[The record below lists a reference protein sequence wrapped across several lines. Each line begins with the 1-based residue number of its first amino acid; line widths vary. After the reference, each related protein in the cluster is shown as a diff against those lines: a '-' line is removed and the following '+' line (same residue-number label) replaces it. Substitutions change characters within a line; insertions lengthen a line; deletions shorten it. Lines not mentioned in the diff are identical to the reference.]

1 MIVRTET
8 IDSRIETWLD
18 ENQPDKIVVIVSQT
32 SKLLCLPKLQIH
44 LKLDNI
50 IYEVPDGDDSKT
62 MGYCQ
67 DLWEVMLR
75 NDVSRNS
82 LVIAV
87 GGGAVLDFAGFCA
100 SVYMRGIPCMYVPTT
115 LLSMVD
121 GSEGGKTGIN
131 FYGTKNI
138 IGTFTEPVKILRN
151 VDFLPSLPQ
160 FEVLAGWAEIIK
172 HAVINN
178 GALWNHIQN
187 GIPALNNTELWMDII
202 RENITFKK
210 SIVEN
215 DFREKGER
223 KLLNLGH
230 TIGHG
235 LEALH
240 FENPEITHGICVANG
255 IYWETMFAVD
265 SGFADPSLLETIE
278 KLILPLYP
286 KISWTSDEVE
296 PLVSLLMHDKKNRNG
311 KIQFTLPLSIG
322 NCKYDVEISDANL
335 RYFLNKHA
343 SAESE
348 NESSTI
354 SAAEF

>member
-8 IDSRIETWLD
+8 IDSRIETWLN
-18 ENQPDKIVVIVSQT
+18 ENNPDKIVVVVSQT

-62 MGYCQ
+62 IGYCQ

-75 NDVSRNS
+75 NNVSRNS

-138 IGTFTEPVKILRN
+138 IGTFTQPVKILRN
-151 VDFLPSLPQ
+151 VDFLPTLPQ

-172 HAVINN
+172 HAIISNVHTI
-178 GALWNHIQN
+178 HVR
-187 GIPALNNTELWMDII
+187 I
-202 RENITFKK
+202 REIISPYTQRTTG
-210 SIVEN
+210 SVMAVV
-215 DFREKGER
+215 
-223 KLLNLGH
+223 L
-230 TIGHG
+230 
-235 LEALH
+235 
-240 FENPEITHGICVANG
+240 CVALKSAG
-255 IYWETMFAVD
+255 MFRIQCSYPNLQYGFHISSYGLKN
-265 SGFADPSLLETIE
+265 SGVGTGV
-278 KLILPLYP
+278 
-286 KISWTSDEVE
+286 T
-296 PLVSLLMHDKKNRNG
+296 
-311 KIQFTLPLSIG
+311 T
-322 NCKYDVEISDANL
+322 
-335 RYFLNKHA
+335 
-343 SAESE
+343 
-348 NESSTI
+348 
-354 SAAEF
+354 

>member
-1 MIVRTET
+1 MIVKTET

-32 SKLLCLPKLQIH
+32 SKSLCLSKLKIH

-50 IYEVPDGDDSKT
+50 IYEVPNGDDSKT
-62 MGYCQ
+62 LGYCQ

-75 NDVSRNS
+75 NDVTRNS
-82 LVIAV
+82 VVIAV

-100 SVYMRGIPCMYVPTT
+100 SVYMRGIPVIYVPTT

-138 IGTFTEPVKILRN
+138 IGTFTNPVKILRN
-151 VDFLPSLPQ
+151 VDFLETLPE

-172 HAVINN
+172 HALINN
-178 GALWNHIQN
+178 GKLWDTILL
-187 GIPALNNTELWMDII
+187 GIPELSDTDKWMDII

-210 SIVEN
+210 SIVEE
-215 DFREKGER
+215 DFREKGKR

-235 LEALH
+235 IEALH
-240 FENPEITHGICVANG
+240 FEDPKITHGVCVANG
-255 IYWETMFAVD
+255 LYWETLFSVD
-265 SGFADPSLLETIE
+265 AGLADPSLLQTVE
-278 KLILPLYP
+278 KMIFPLYP
-286 KISWTSDEVE
+286 KINWSTHEVE
-296 PLVSLLMHDKKNRNG
+296 QLVSLLMHDKKNENG
-311 KIQFTLPLSIG
+311 KIQFTLPISIG
-322 NCKYDVEISDANL
+322 NCKYDIEVSDENL

-343 SAESE
+343 VMDETTS
-348 NESSTI
+348 I
-354 SAAEF
+354 